1 VLTWTAPSAGTYS
14 FSGSYAN
21 GNYGQS
27 TSFAIVDSGGNV
39 LLSKQTLSA
48 SSANSSYSFSR
59 TYNAGDVVQFQV
71 GTPAGGQGSP
81 LGLEVNVSQAP
92 AALSTTYGT
101 ASSATS
107 FFVAGANLL
116 QGILVTPPNGFEV
129 STDNS
134 TFSPTVT
141 VGSSGTVNGTTVYLR
156 LKATAPAGNYSGN
169 IVLSSSNST
178 SVNVA
183 TTAST
188 VSKATPTI
196 TAAPTASAITY
207 GQALSSSTLSGG
219 EGSVPGS
226 FAFTSPNATPDASVA
241 ASQQVTFTPDDTT
254 NYNTVSTNISVT
266 VNKATPTIS
275 AAPTASSITYGQT
288 LASSTLSGGSAS
300 VAGSF
305 AFTSPTYAPG
315 VGTASQGVT
324 FAPTDTANY
333 TAATTSVSVT
343 VNPASLGSGDITLSP
358 VGNGSYTASATGV
371 SGFSYSYAGRNTNGI
386 TTTYGPTA
394 SAPSAAG
401 YYTVTAT
408 SSDSNYTG
416 SKSANYSIAGPV
428 PVADSLVIPTGNS
441 TFGIPLASLLQNDR
455 RIDVSGNV
463 QSDNLSISGVTG
475 ASVSGVMANYTVSG
489 SGAQGFS
496 YTLADA
502 SAGQSATGTV
512 TLTPQSERSPFS
524 LSGTPGTPA
533 YDGFMTTVTVTFS
546 GTAYQTYYLYYKG
559 NLPDAVWKSVGGVYS
574 ENGTFSVDISEEG
587 NHVSDWGTSMFF
599 QGVK

>member
-1 VLTWTAPSAGTYS
+1 
-14 FSGSYAN
+14 
-21 GNYGQS
+21 
-27 TSFAIVDSGGNV
+27 
-39 LLSKQTLSA
+39 
-48 SSANSSYSFSR
+48 
-59 TYNAGDVVQFQV
+59 
-71 GTPAGGQGSP
+71 
-81 LGLEVNVSQAP
+81 
-92 AALSTTYGT
+92 
-101 ASSATS
+101 
-107 FFVAGANLL
+107 
-116 QGILVTPPNGFEV
+116 
-129 STDNS
+129 
-134 TFSPTVT
+134 
-141 VGSSGTVNGTTVYLR
+141 
-156 LKATAPAGNYSGN
+156 
-169 IVLSSSNST
+169 
-178 SVNVA
+178 
-183 TTAST
+183 
-188 VSKATPTI
+188 
-196 TAAPTASAITY
+196 
-207 GQALSSSTLSGG
+207 
-219 EGSVPGS
+219 
-226 FAFTSPNATPDASVA
+226 
-241 ASQQVTFTPDDTT
+241 
-254 NYNTVSTNISVT
+254 
-266 VNKATPTIS
+266 
-275 AAPTASSITYGQT
+275 
-288 LASSTLSGGSAS
+288 
-300 VAGSF
+300 
-305 AFTSPTYAPG
+305 

-371 SGFSYSYAGRNTNGI
+371 SGFSYSYAGRNTDGI

-394 SAPSAAG
+394 SAPSSAG